1 MSDLHGTLICHSL
14 QQDGRTA
21 LMWASREGNVECMRI
36 LLERGAQ
43 ANTQSKVS
51 SSRPVQC
58 LLLMYVLVV
67 YMWTVRVICEWNIVT
82 VAAWQ

>member
-14 QQDGRTA
+14 QQNGGTA
-21 LMWASREGNVECMRI
+21 LMLASMVGEVECMRI

-43 ANTQSKVS
+43 ANTQSEVS

>member
-14 QQDGRTA
+14 QQHGQTA
-21 LMWASREGNVECMRI
+21 LMEASMNGHVECVKI

-43 ANTQSKVS
+43 ANTQNKVS

-58 LLLMYVLVV
+58 LLLMYVHVV